1 MNFIIYFYTRFVYNA
16 FEGIERFYIMA
27 QLKDM
32 ITYYRK
38 RDGLSQRELA
48 KKIGVSP
55 STIGMYESGKR
66 FPTHEIEEALA
77 DVFNVSLNN
86 LRGYDD
92 ESSFSISSFERD
104 LIEKY
109 RNADASTKDVI
120 VRLLSFA
127 VEQEKKNDN

>member
-1 MNFIIYFYTRFVYNA
+1 MQLR
-16 FEGIERFYIMA
+16 GKKGLSMA

-32 ITYYRK
+32 LTYYRK

-48 KKIGVSP
+48 KKVGVSP

-77 DVFNVSLNN
+77 DVFNVSLNT

-92 ESSFSISSFERD
+92 EVSSVISSFEKD
-104 LIEKY
+104 LIKKY
-109 RNADASTKDVI
+109 RLADDSTKDII
-120 VRLLSFA
+120 VRLLAFA
-127 VEQEKKNDN
+127 VEQDKKNK

>member
-1 MNFIIYFYTRFVYNA
+1 
-16 FEGIERFYIMA
+16 MA
-27 QLKDM
+27 ELKDM
-32 ITYYRK
+32 ITFFRK

-86 LRGYDD
+86 LRGFDDD
-92 ESSFSISSFERD
+92 ERFQVSLAEKN
-104 LIEKY
+104 LIESY
-109 RNADASTKDVI
+109 RNLDEESQRQI
-120 VRLLSFA
+120 VLMLAFLKSK
-127 VEQEKKNDN
+127 EDMNNDD

>member
-1 MNFIIYFYTRFVYNA
+1 
-16 FEGIERFYIMA
+16 MA
-27 QLKDM
+27 HLKDM

-92 ESSFSISSFERD
+92 ESSFSVSSFERE

-127 VEQEKKNDN
+127 VDQEQKQ

>member
-1 MNFIIYFYTRFVYNA
+1 
-16 FEGIERFYIMA
+16 MA

-32 ITYYRK
+32 ISFYRK

-66 FPTHEIEEALA
+66 FPTHEIEETLA
-77 DVFNVSLNN
+77 DLFNVSLNS

-92 ESSFSISSFERD
+92 DDIFALSHNEKQ
-104 LIEKY
+104 LIEKF
-109 RNADASTKDVI
+109 RLADNSTQDVI
-120 VRLLSFA
+120 VRLLAFA
-127 VEQEKKNDN
+127 AEQEGENK

>member
-1 MNFIIYFYTRFVYNA
+1 
-16 FEGIERFYIMA
+16 MA

-38 RDGLSQRELA
+38 REGMSQRELA

-66 FPTHEIEEALA
+66 FPTHEIEETLA
-77 DVFNVSLNN
+77 DLFNVSLNS
-86 LRGYDD
+86 LRGYDND
-92 ESSFSISSFERD
+92 EDFALSHY
-104 LIEKY
+104 EKQLVENF
-109 RNADASTKDVI
+109 RLADKSTQDVI

-127 VEQEKKNDN
+127 VDQENKNNI